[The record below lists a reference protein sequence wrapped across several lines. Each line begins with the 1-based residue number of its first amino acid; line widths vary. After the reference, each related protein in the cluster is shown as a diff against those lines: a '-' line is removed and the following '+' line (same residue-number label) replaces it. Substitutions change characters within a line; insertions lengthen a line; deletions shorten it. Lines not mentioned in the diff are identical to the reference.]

1 VVDVQGTPF
10 FTLTGGGTYDFRQ
23 DLSKMGFRW
32 DGIVPRAWAIEV
44 THITANQR
52 AKDYLEQSMGV
63 DLMPLTA
70 TPGTQPQPQQ
80 PVAQPQPPATPAVAP
95 TVYNEGDAIEEDFTV
110 LVSKPSKYNH
120 YYLLEEAS
128 GVKMA
133 VFMDDEGSV
142 AGDTI
147 RVSGIIKLEN
157 YNGRDQIRIIK
168 PKVISQPSGQDA
180 GDQQADAQ
188 PDDPNAVKGRIP
200 DDRISPEQ
208 KGVEVSFLQSDD
220 NVMMNAL
227 AGSGKAQPLDSLL
240 LTPSGWKRM
249 GDIRIGDSV
258 FGSDGLSHKVRGVFP
273 QGEKTVYR
281 VTLSDRSSVECC
293 GDHLW
298 LTSTKQNRD
307 LSRYH
312 NEDLFY
318 RSSVSS
324 TMELKNTLLYK
335 GYPNHYLPMVS
346 SIEFQ
351 SAYTS
356 IDPYMMGVLLGDGS
370 FRTGGVAY
378 STKDQE
384 IVSAI
389 NESLPDKLK
398 SRHTG
403 YGCDYRI
410 TSGVKGRRNEV
421 VSEVK
426 ELGLWMTL
434 SDDKFIP
441 DVYKFNDK
449 HSRIALLQGLM
460 DSDGD
465 ISENGMSLCYS
476 TVSEKMANDVQYIVQ
491 SLGGT
496 AKISVRHTSYT
507 HNGEKRQGKISYRL
521 YIKMPTGIAPFRLN
535 RKLLRYREPTKYLA
549 RRSVV
554 SIEPIGE
561 KECQCISIDS
571 TDNLYVTDHCIL
583 THNTT
588 MLKHLASFKDPA
600 EKWIYIVFG
609 KKNQTEASSG
619 KGKFPN
625 GVEVKTSHSFLGNIL
640 AKSAKMD
647 LIDSSSLIPRDY
659 GGSRMFRMVDA
670 YMKNDS
676 TFPRHLNWP
685 AKISISRLANL
696 AKNFAVIPS
705 DPGATDLLKGL
716 IQSYTIDV
724 TLEDNKNGVPSPNAR
739 DWTPQ
744 IIDKTMDMLH
754 YSTPDNPLPEPDPN
768 RNLFRGLRDQDDTLW
783 YSAIYADQISWPR
796 YDVVLADEVQDFNRC
811 QVLMLQKL
819 EEQGARIVAVGDP
832 NQAVYRF
839 RGGENETFDTITQN
853 TGGAQHELPTNY
865 RSGKNII
872 DYVNQNTKVHDLQ
885 AGLQHDGEVTEGM
898 SYDGAIMGLQDEW
911 TDGGGKLKEE
921 TAFISRVNAPLTSAA
936 MDLLKRGMNFV
947 VLGKD
952 FSRELTKHVT
962 SVVGKDQNKNER
974 VMGID
979 QFMSELIRYSEDKQK
994 KWKGRI
1000 AKSEALSKVTE
1011 ATEALTSVVSHL
1023 REMNFF
1029 DQELNIRVNTTRD
1042 LRTYLV
1048 ERFRGVDEDS
1058 AEKVQ
1063 NMKKKDPRTFV
1074 LLTTAHRAKGMQ
1086 FKRVF
1091 IVEDQLFPHP
1101 NAKNSEDLVQEG
1113 NLKYVAYTRA
1123 ENELHVLEP
1132 KPDDQ

>member
-1 VVDVQGTPF
+1 MFGNWYTHIVLAAGGIQSNVVDVQGTPY
-10 FTLTGGGTYDFRQ
+10 FTLTGGATYDFRQ

-133 VFMDDEGSV
+133 VFMDDEGFV
-142 AGDTI
+142 AGDVI
-147 RVSGIIKLEN
+147 RISGIVKWEN

-168 PKVISQPSGQDA
+168 PKVVSQPSGQD
-180 GDQQADAQ
+180 GDAQQEDEQ

-220 NVMMNAL
+220 NIMMNAL
-227 AGSGKAQPLDSLL
+227 AGAGK
-240 LTPSGWKRM
+240 
-249 GDIRIGDSV
+249 
-258 FGSDGLSHKVRGVFP
+258 
-273 QGEKTVYR
+273 
-281 VTLSDRSSVECC
+281 
-293 GDHLW
+293 
-298 LTSTKQNRD
+298 
-307 LSRYH
+307 
-312 NEDLFY
+312 
-318 RSSVSS
+318 
-324 TMELKNTLLYK
+324 
-335 GYPNHYLPMVS
+335 
-346 SIEFQ
+346 
-351 SAYTS
+351 
-356 IDPYMMGVLLGDGS
+356 
-370 FRTGGVAY
+370 
-378 STKDQE
+378 
-384 IVSAI
+384 
-389 NESLPDKLK
+389 
-398 SRHTG
+398 
-403 YGCDYRI
+403 
-410 TSGVKGRRNEV
+410 
-421 VSEVK
+421 
-426 ELGLWMTL
+426 
-434 SDDKFIP
+434 
-441 DVYKFNDK
+441 
-449 HSRIALLQGLM
+449 
-460 DSDGD
+460 
-465 ISENGMSLCYS
+465 
-476 TVSEKMANDVQYIVQ
+476 
-491 SLGGT
+491 
-496 AKISVRHTSYT
+496 
-507 HNGEKRQGKISYRL
+507 
-521 YIKMPTGIAPFRLN
+521 
-535 RKLLRYREPTKYLA
+535 
-549 RRSVV
+549 
-554 SIEPIGE
+554 
-561 KECQCISIDS
+561 
-571 TDNLYVTDHCIL
+571 
-583 THNTT
+583 TT

-640 AKSAKMD
+640 GKSAKMD
-647 LIDSSSLIPRDY
+647 LIDSSSLIPKGY

-716 IQSYTIDV
+716 IQSFTIDV

-744 IIDKTMDMLH
+744 IIDKAMDMLH

-872 DYVNQNTKVHDLQ
+872 DYVNQNTNVHDLQ

-898 SYDGAIMGLQDEW
+898 SYDNAIMGLQDEW

-947 VLGKD
+947 VLGKN
-952 FSRELTKHVT
+952 FSEELTKHIS
-962 SVVGKDQNKNER
+962 SVAGKDQNKNER

-1058 AEKVQ
+1058 AKKVQ
-1063 NMKKKDPRTFV
+1063 DMKKKDPRTFV
-1074 LLTTAHRAKGMQ
+1074 LLTTAHKAKGMQ

>member
-1 VVDVQGTPF
+1 LFGNWYTHIVLAAGGIQSNVVDVQGTPY
-10 FTLTGGGTYDFRQ
+10 FTLTGGATYDFRQ

-133 VFMDDEGSV
+133 VFMDDEGFV
-142 AGDTI
+142 AGDVI
-147 RVSGIIKLEN
+147 RISGIVKWEN

-168 PKVISQPSGQDA
+168 PKVVSQPSGQD
-180 GDQQADAQ
+180 GDAQQEDEQ

-220 NVMMNAL
+220 NIMMNAL
-227 AGSGKAQPLDSLL
+227 AGAGK
-240 LTPSGWKRM
+240 
-249 GDIRIGDSV
+249 
-258 FGSDGLSHKVRGVFP
+258 
-273 QGEKTVYR
+273 
-281 VTLSDRSSVECC
+281 
-293 GDHLW
+293 
-298 LTSTKQNRD
+298 
-307 LSRYH
+307 
-312 NEDLFY
+312 
-318 RSSVSS
+318 
-324 TMELKNTLLYK
+324 
-335 GYPNHYLPMVS
+335 
-346 SIEFQ
+346 
-351 SAYTS
+351 
-356 IDPYMMGVLLGDGS
+356 
-370 FRTGGVAY
+370 
-378 STKDQE
+378 
-384 IVSAI
+384 
-389 NESLPDKLK
+389 
-398 SRHTG
+398 
-403 YGCDYRI
+403 
-410 TSGVKGRRNEV
+410 
-421 VSEVK
+421 
-426 ELGLWMTL
+426 
-434 SDDKFIP
+434 
-441 DVYKFNDK
+441 
-449 HSRIALLQGLM
+449 
-460 DSDGD
+460 
-465 ISENGMSLCYS
+465 
-476 TVSEKMANDVQYIVQ
+476 
-491 SLGGT
+491 
-496 AKISVRHTSYT
+496 
-507 HNGEKRQGKISYRL
+507 
-521 YIKMPTGIAPFRLN
+521 
-535 RKLLRYREPTKYLA
+535 
-549 RRSVV
+549 
-554 SIEPIGE
+554 
-561 KECQCISIDS
+561 
-571 TDNLYVTDHCIL
+571 
-583 THNTT
+583 TT

-640 AKSAKMD
+640 GKSAKMD
-647 LIDSSSLIPRDY
+647 LIDSSSLIPKGY

-716 IQSYTIDV
+716 IQSFTIDV

-744 IIDKTMDMLH
+744 IIDKAMDMLH

-872 DYVNQNTKVHDLQ
+872 DYVNQNTNVHDLQ

-898 SYDGAIMGLQDEW
+898 SYDNAIMGLQDEW

-947 VLGKD
+947 VLGKN
-952 FSRELTKHVT
+952 FSEELTKHIS
-962 SVVGKDQNKNER
+962 SVAGKDQNKNER

-1058 AEKVQ
+1058 AKKVQ
-1063 NMKKKDPRTFV
+1063 DMKKKDPRTFV
-1074 LLTTAHRAKGMQ
+1074 LLTTAHKAKGMQ